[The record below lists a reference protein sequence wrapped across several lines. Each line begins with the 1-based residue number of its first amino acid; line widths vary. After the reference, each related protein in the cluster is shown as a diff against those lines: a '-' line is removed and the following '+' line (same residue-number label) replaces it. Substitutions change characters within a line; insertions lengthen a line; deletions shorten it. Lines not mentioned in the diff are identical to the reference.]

1 MDPVAQYL
9 EKHPP
14 AEALVRARTLA
25 GRHYENFAVSSRFV
39 PAELRDDF
47 ARLYAFCRATDDL
60 GDEAAGDRTA
70 LLRQWEADLARTV
83 VAGDDAGEA
92 AVAWPLAGAAALMR
106 ERALPVELFADLI
119 AANRQDQVTVRY
131 EDWNALAGYAKL
143 SANCVGRLVLRLFKA
158 ESAENDRLSDAICTG
173 LQYANFWQDLGVDAR
188 KGRIYAPAAEWKSA
202 GAAEADFFAPA
213 ASPALKSLLRERL
226 LPRTRAMFAEG
237 EALRAKVPAPLGR
250 QLALYLGGGR
260 AILNAIER
268 GGCDPL
274 TRRPVVG
281 KGAKLKL
288 FLLAMIS

>member
-1 MDPVAQYL
+1 M
-9 EKHPP
+9 
-14 AEALVRARTLA
+14 RARTLA

-70 LLRQWEADLARTV
+70 LLREWEAGLARA
-83 VAGDDAGEA
+83 VAGET
-92 AVAWPLAGAAALMR
+92 AVPWPLAGAAALMR
-106 ERALPVELFADLI
+106 ERALPMELFADLI
-119 AANRQDQVTVRY
+119 AANLQDQSVVRY
-131 EDWNALAGYAKL
+131 ENWDALAGYAKL

-188 KGRIYAPAAEWKSA
+188 KGRIYAPRTEWLAAGVDEK
-202 GAAEADFFAPA
+202 DFFSPA
-213 ASPALKSLLRERL
+213 ASPALKRLLRERL
-226 LPRTRAMFAEG
+226 LPHTRALFAEG
-237 EALRAKVPAPLGR
+237 AGGDDLRSRVPPPLGR

-268 GGCDPL
+268 DRCDPL

-281 KGAKLKL
+281 RAVKLRL
-288 FLLAMIS
+288 FFAAMFS

>member
-1 MDPVAQYL
+1 MDPAAQYL
-9 EKHPP
+9 ETLPP
-14 AEALVRARTLA
+14 AEALARARALA

-60 GDEAAGDRTA
+60 GDEATGDRTV
-70 LLRQWEADLARTV
+70 LLREWGAGLARAV
-83 VAGDDAGEA
+83 AAGDGASESLA
-92 AVAWPLAGAAALMR
+92 PWPLAGAAALLR
-106 ERALPVELFADLI
+106 KRALPVELFVDLI
-119 AANRQDQVTVRY
+119 AANLQDQVMVRY
-131 EDWNALAGYAKL
+131 EDWDALSGYAKL

-237 EALRAKVPAPLGR
+237 EALRARVPAPLGR

-268 GGCDPL
+268 AGCDPL
-274 TRRPVVG
+274 RRRPKVG
-281 KGAKLKL
+281 TGAKLRL
-288 FLLAMIS
+288 FFTAMVS